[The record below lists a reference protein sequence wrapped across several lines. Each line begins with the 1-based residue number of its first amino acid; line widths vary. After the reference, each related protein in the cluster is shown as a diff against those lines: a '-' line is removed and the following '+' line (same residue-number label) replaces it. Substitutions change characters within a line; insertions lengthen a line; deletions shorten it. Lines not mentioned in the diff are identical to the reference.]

1 MSQPIEPPTPDETH
15 QIPGW
20 DRPAWAVRGVKD
32 RDELTWTREA
42 SVDVV
47 YTDGGVEDTFAPELV
62 RTDQVV
68 IGEAGAAVHVGET
81 VIHFAD
87 DAYITPGEA
96 RKLAE
101 ALVELADY
109 AEDLRCPPT
118 GHCAAPHPGP
128 SGE

>member
-1 MSQPIEPPTPDETH
+1 MNDIIPDDESTH

-20 DRPAWAVRGVKD
+20 DRPAWAVRGVKAGP
-32 RDELTWTREA
+32 ELIWQREA
-42 SVDVV
+42 SIDVT
-47 YTDGGVEDTFAPELV
+47 YMDGGVEETFAPELV

-68 IGEAGAAVHVGET
+68 LAEDGAAVHVGEV

-101 ALVELADY
+101 ALVELAAY
-109 AEDLRCPPT
+109 ADGLR
-118 GHCAAPHPGP
+118 
-128 SGE
+128 